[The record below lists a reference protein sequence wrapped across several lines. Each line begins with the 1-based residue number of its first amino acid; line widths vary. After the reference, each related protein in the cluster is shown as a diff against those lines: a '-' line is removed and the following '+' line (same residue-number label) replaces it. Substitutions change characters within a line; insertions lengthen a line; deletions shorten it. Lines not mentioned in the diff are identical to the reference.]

1 MLDEPRACLDF
12 DPRIQLGTG
21 AIVFAG
27 QSNSGKTRLLLHLL
41 NNIHLVNPKP
51 GRVLVYYDLYQEAYG
66 EMKKHLEE
74 KEGVKV
80 ELRQGFDAERLTLEN
95 IEASQTPTLLCLD
108 DFSDKCA
115 RSDEIARIATNGRH
129 KNITLLIILH
139 SLFYKYPASRIIM
152 GNTAYFFL
160 FPSVR
165 MLSQVSIL
173 GSQLGM
179 RERLVQAY
187 KQATEVREEPY
198 RYLLIDMTPCTP
210 DLLRLRSD
218 IHRQVQFCYAKTI

>member
-1 MLDEPRACLDF
+1 MTVGPF
-12 DPRIQLGTG
+12 QLLIILLIVLVLFGTKRLRNIGSDLGG
-21 AIVFAG
+21 AIKGFRSAM
-27 QSNSGKTRLLLHLL
+27 R
-41 NNIHLVNPKP
+41 
-51 GRVLVYYDLYQEAYG
+51 DG
-66 EMKKHLEE
+66 EKESAESQAHLEE

-95 IEASQTPTLLCLD
+95 IEASQAPTLLCLD

-165 MLSQVSIL
+165 MLSQVGIL